1 MKKLLLTIFVLQALF
16 ICKSYAQ
23 SLSYGGQLCA
33 GSSINIYIQGG
44 STCSGPVITST
55 SSWTISPTPSQ
66 ITYYEQSANNYPSIQ
81 VTWNSPV
88 TATVRA
94 SYACPYN
101 GSPDQTPQLTLNIGS
116 SVTPSVTL
124 ANISETCY
132 QSGSVILAATP
143 TNGGTSPSY
152 TYYVDG
158 NPVYNG
164 NLSSYNYNTNGLS
177 IGWHSAYVSMY
188 SNANCAVPS
197 TATSSTK
204 NFEVK
209 AKSSYTAQLNG
220 PGTICTYNPSGSF
233 YVTVGNEIGNMTY
246 QWHLNGNAVGSVSS
260 SPYYTFSSLSNG
272 STIYC
277 KVMSDY
283 WCVNS
288 PVQTSTYTVTLTSS
302 VTPVVAIQ
310 VPKLNYCTGENITFS
325 SSLLA
330 PGYTWR
336 LNGNQIS
343 TQSSCSLPISSAQN
357 DPNTFNPADDVVTLE
372 VSGLSGICYTTN
384 TASASTAG
392 IGLNVYPFPTAT
404 ISPTGSAK
412 ISYFGVQNISAS
424 TGTNYI
430 YQWKKN
436 GVYVTG
442 PSSTPSYTT
451 DEPGT
456 YSLDVTANNCT
467 STSSTLNLL
476 VNALPIVDAGPAQQ
490 VNYPITTV
498 TLTGTAS
505 DPDGTIQTR
514 LWEKVAGETVTM
526 SGTTTTTLI
535 LSNPLPGN
543 YTFKFT
549 ATDDTGDAQSDY
561 VTVAVFPFNN
571 QNYVHE
577 QQVAVKGVLAFED
590 VALLPIGSRIESY
603 TYFDGLG
610 RSLQS
615 VNTKGSPESK
625 DIVQPMAYDQ
635 YGRETKQYLPYVSTE
650 VSGYFKANPLGTSTY
665 AGSLHYN
672 YHNNGETDK
681 VKDDQFPYG
690 ETFFEPSPL
699 NRPDKVYGVGKD
711 WRPALEGGQDK
722 YVQFQYLINSH
733 NTNGNT
739 TEEKVI
745 LWEIDASGLPKR
757 DTAITNYIETG
768 GYYSSNQLSIKVT
781 VDEKNNA
788 VREYS
793 NKAGQIV
800 LKKVQAVTGSTNL
813 NLTSDWALTYYVYDD
828 KGNLRFVFPPE
839 LSKKIHQ
846 NDTYDPTAADLENWA
861 FQYKYDGRS
870 RMIEKQVPGAKPV
883 YMVYDGRDRLV
894 LTQDGNQRI
903 PASKEWT
910 FIKYD
915 AMNRPVL
922 TGKYVNND
930 VRATVQ
936 AAVDTFYTVPL
947 TTGKAW
953 SETYQGATGAILG
966 YTNISFPTAPVEA
979 AYLTATYYD
988 RYDTYIAPVG
998 YTYTY
1003 ESLADPETLAQQE
1016 NATTIN
1022 AVKVRGQV
1030 TAMRVRNLYSN
1041 QWMRTVNFYDAKYRL
1056 VQSISDHQ
1064 KGTVRISNI
1073 VDFVGKVLLTRRT
1086 YTYTGEAGPTIEEN
1100 PEYDH
1105 MGRLK
1110 WIKHS
1115 VNGSTP
1121 VVLALNKYNE
1131 MGQLVDKKL
1140 HSTNTNGT
1148 NAKQSVDYRY
1158 NIRGWL
1164 TRINDSNLTAEEGDP
1179 TDYFGINLAYNENFA
1194 SGNFTIT
1201 QKNYN
1206 GNISAIRWSAGLGQ
1220 GTVKEMAYDFL
1231 YDPMNRLTAAAHKQS
1246 TATNTWAAGQFDE
1259 NGLSY
1264 DMNGNIQSLQRRGE
1278 GGVLIDDLAYHYGA
1292 GSTLSNKLLY
1302 VKDQTANATDKVKG
1316 FNEVNAGDV
1325 QDYTYDDN
1333 GNMTR
1338 DLNKGIGTTLADTTN
1353 KVTYNFLNL
1362 PEKVTKG
1369 GNSIRYIYD
1378 ATGRKLSQVTTFG
1391 AINKQVDYIG
1401 ELQYEND
1408 VLQFINHSE
1417 GRIVM
1422 AENKLISLH
1431 NGETTSGI
1439 TTSNASLSTV
1449 TQNGNEKYLQITSNG
1464 TVARTG
1470 ASSVGG
1476 QISVS
1481 QGEKYIIRVKGYST
1495 GSSAAYLQIK
1505 ANGNDLNWPGAK
1517 LPAGVANESWIEQV
1531 VTIPAATTTL
1541 HGGLVWNTVTNGEVM
1556 FLNEFEI
1563 IKLTSTTTPEYQYHL
1578 KDHLGNVRVTF
1589 TTKQDIDQSLATLEM
1604 LNVPQERSQF
1614 IYYDEAVKVN
1624 AKVFDHSDQITGVP
1638 ETSPQGSIN
1647 LHIEAENYNAQS
1659 GIAVTAGIVGYCD
1672 DGDWLQYNNINM
1684 TGVTGVKILCGA
1696 PESAG
1701 RVEVRLGTPS
1711 GQLLGYMQGPNT
1723 GSWSAYSSYIIPLT
1737 PVTGAQNIVVLIKDA
1752 GAVIN
1757 MDWLEF
1763 TGPGVNGLPVK
1774 GISLQNTSL
1783 ALSAGQTGRLLKTIT
1798 PAEATDQSVSWSS
1811 DNPSVATVNSSGVVT
1826 AVANGTAM
1834 ITVTTASG
1842 GHTAKAVV
1850 RVTPGDVNMIS
1861 NSEFDVLTGWTLGD
1875 WTGPGYSQGSNQYS
1889 AATVS
1894 DMSGS
1899 KAMFVDI
1906 VSNSCEYWTIQPYTP
1921 LNYKLEAGKT
1931 YEISFIAKAQS
1942 ARTIGAALRGEQT
1955 NTDFWNTNVS
1965 LTTSAQTFGPYQFTC
1980 TDYAVT
1986 ANTSFTMAF
1995 FLATCTVSDVWIDK
2009 VIVKDVTPG
2018 STPATSLTVSPSA
2031 LSLAVG
2037 QHGQITPT
2045 VLPAN
2050 ALNEVTWISS
2060 NTAIA
2065 VVNRNG
2071 LITALAPGSA
2081 TITATSIAGNYTAN
2095 TSLTV
2100 TAAGNNSVVNGE
2112 FDTGTT
2118 NWTLGDWTGPGY
2130 SPGGASMSVVTGANL
2145 SGTNALKVDVVDA
2158 NNESWTLQPFNSLNF
2173 RLDYGHTY
2181 EISFMAKGQTGRD
2194 LTVALRGLQT
2204 NTDFWSANATLTTTA
2219 QTFGPYQFFCNDG
2232 NVTLNSSFTLA
2243 FYLAKGVISDVW
2255 LDKVI
2260 VKDIT
2265 TGFVSVSGLSVSPS
2279 RLSLSTGQ
2287 TAQLNRII
2295 APSNATNRLVSWT
2308 SSDTEIATVNNNG
2321 VVTAVSTGT
2330 AIITATSDEGSFT
2343 AQATIS
2349 VNPGVTSYATRL
2361 TGMPNDKY
2369 GLAKSL
2375 SVMPGDTVEME
2386 VYAKYL
2392 DNNTNNWTEALTT
2405 LMTQIAQGTA
2415 PSGTFIDG
2423 GAPGSIDGTTFPFI
2437 GVLPRTGETGTG
2449 PKAYLNYMIFDKNFV
2464 FKTGGFKRLSDLPKE
2479 NGTDVAHEK
2488 LAFEGAE
2495 RIIVK
2500 EPGYVYIYLSN
2511 ENDTP
2516 VEVYFDDFKV
2526 KHSKGPIVS
2535 SQDYYPFGLAFNAY
2549 QRENSIQQPHQYNGK
2564 EIQDELNLQWMDYG
2578 ARMYDAQI
2586 GRWHVVD
2593 PLSDAFASWNPY
2605 AYAYNNPIR
2614 FVDPFGMSNDDKT
2627 KKECNCSGEEVYRTE
2642 YVGKDGKKHIDIYYA
2657 SGNSGNEGQ
2666 NGGGNTGGGPG
2677 FGFSDL
2683 LSKVGHEQKGY
2694 SETGNKNDNTSE
2706 WLDATKKFS
2715 KTLAETRMYFSSK
2728 YKEYDKLYKD
2738 PEIDPLVILS
2748 MQLAHFTE
2756 KVKTGA
2762 PYDIKQPG
2770 KGYSPGELGGQFAW
2784 YNGRLMRFDDFGNYN
2799 YGAAAKSFG
2808 LPLELALLGAGLNQ
2822 VSKGNADYGNMDGYF
2837 DHARDTLMI
2846 VNGFNGTYDKK

>member
-16 ICKSYAQ
+16 ICKTYAQ

-66 ITYYEQSANNYPSIQ
+66 ITYYEQSANSYPSIQ

-132 QSGSVILAATP
+132 QSGSVTLAATP

-164 NLSSYNYNTNGLS
+164 NLSTYNYNTNGLA

-197 TATSSTK
+197 TATSTTK

-209 AKSSYTAQLNG
+209 AKSNYTAQLNG
-220 PGTICTYNPSGSF
+220 PGTICTYDPSGYF
-233 YVTVGNEIGNMTY
+233 NVTVGNEIGNMTY
-246 QWHLNGNAVGSVSS
+246 QWYLDDNAVGSVSS
-260 SPYYTFSSLSNG
+260 VPYYTFSSLSNG
-272 STIYC
+272 NTIYC
-277 KVMSDY
+277 RVMSDY

-343 TQSSCSLPISSAQN
+343 TQSSCSLPVSSAQN

-372 VSGLSGICYTTN
+372 VSGLSGICYTAN

-392 IGLNVYPFPTAT
+392 IALNVYPYPTAT
-404 ISPTGSAK
+404 INPSGTVK
-412 ISYFGVQNISAS
+412 ISYFDDQSISAP

-436 GVYVTG
+436 GAYVTG
-442 PSSTPSYTT
+442 PTTLPSYTS
-451 DEPGT
+451 DEPGEYT
-456 YSLDVTANNCT
+456 VDVTANNCT
-467 STSSTLNLL
+467 STSSPLTLQ

-490 VNYPITTV
+490 VNYPTTTV

-505 DPDGTIQTR
+505 DPDGTIQSR

-526 SGTTTTTLI
+526 SGTTTTTLT
-535 LSNPLPGN
+535 LTNPLPGN
-543 YTFKFT
+543 YTFKLT

-571 QNYVHE
+571 QNYVQE

-590 VALLPIGSRIESY
+590 VAPLPIGSRMESY

-615 VNTKGSPESK
+615 VNTKASPESK

-665 AGSLHYN
+665 SGSLHYN

-699 NRPDKVYGVGKD
+699 NRPDKVYGAGKD
-711 WRPALEGGQDK
+711 WRPVLEGGQDK
-722 YVQFQYLINSH
+722 YIQLQYLVNSH

-739 TEEKVI
+739 TQEKVI
-745 LWEIDASGLPKR
+745 VWEIDASGLPKR
-757 DTAITNYIETG
+757 DTAVTNYIETG

-781 VDEKNNA
+781 IDEKNHA

-846 NDTYDPTAADLENWA
+846 NDTYQPTTVDLENWA

-915 AMNRPVL
+915 ALNRPVL
-922 TGKYVNND
+922 TGKYVNNN

-966 YTNISFPTAPVEA
+966 YTNMSFPTAPVEA
-979 AYLTATYYD
+979 AYLTVTYYD
-988 RYDTYIAPVG
+988 RYDTYIAPAG

-1064 KGTVRISNI
+1064 KGSVRISNI

-1086 YTYTGEAGPTIEEN
+1086 YTYTGAPTTTIEEN

-1105 MGRLK
+1105 MSRLK

-1179 TDYFGINLAYNENFA
+1179 TDYFGMNLAYNENFA

-1264 DMNGNIQSLQRRGE
+1264 DMNGNILTLQRKGE
-1278 GGVLIDDLAYHYGA
+1278 GGVLIDDLAYHYGT
-1292 GSTLSNKLLY
+1292 GTTLSNKLLY
-1302 VKDQTANATDKVKG
+1302 VKDQTTDGTNKVKG
-1316 FNEVNAGDV
+1316 FNEANGGDI

-1369 GNSIRYIYD
+1369 GNSIRYVYD
-1378 ATGRKLSQVTTFG
+1378 ATGRKLAQVTTFG
-1391 AINKQVDYIG
+1391 TINKQVDYIG

-1408 VLQFINHSE
+1408 VLQFINHAE

-1422 AENKLISLH
+1422 AENKLISLN
-1431 NGETTSGI
+1431 NGETTSGV
-1439 TTSNASLSTV
+1439 TASNASLT
-1449 TQNGNEKYLQITSNG
+1449 TITLNGNEKYLQITSNG

-1476 QISVS
+1476 QITVS

-1517 LPAGVANESWIEQV
+1517 LPAGVANESWIEQI

-1541 HGGLVWNTVTNGEVM
+1541 QAGLVWNTVTSGEVM

-1563 IKLTSTTTPEYQYHL
+1563 IKLTSITTPEYQYHL

-1589 TTKQDIDQSLATLEM
+1589 TTKQDVDQSLATLEM

-1624 AKVFDHSDQITGVP
+1624 AKVFDHSDQLTGTP
-1638 ETSPQGSIN
+1638 ETLPPGNIN
-1647 LHIEAENYNAQS
+1647 IHVEAENYTSQNGTIVS
-1659 GIAVTAGIVGYCD
+1659 AGTVGYCD
-1672 DGDWLQYNNINM
+1672 DGDWLQYNGINM
-1684 TGVTGVKILCGA
+1684 TGVTALKIQLA
-1696 PESAG
+1696 AEQSVG
-1701 RVEVRLGTPS
+1701 RVEVRLGTTT
-1711 GQLLGYMQGPNT
+1711 GQLLGHLQGSNT
-1723 GSWSAYSSYIIPLT
+1723 GSWSTYYPYTIPLT
-1737 PVTGAQNIVVLIKDA
+1737 TATGTQNIVLLFKD
-1752 GAVIN
+1752 GEGVMN
-1757 MDWLEF
+1757 VDWLEF
-1763 TGPGVNGLPVK
+1763 TGPGVNGVAVK
-1774 GISLQNTSL
+1774 GVSLQNTSL
-1783 ALSAGQTGRLLKTIT
+1783 TLSTGQTGRLLKTIT
-1798 PAEATDQSVSWSS
+1798 PAEATDQNVTWSS
-1811 DNPSVATVNSSGVVT
+1811 SNTAVATVNSSGVVT
-1826 AVANGTAM
+1826 AVSNGTAM
-1834 ITVTTASG
+1834 ITVTTTSG
-1842 GHTAKAVV
+1842 GHTANAVV
-1850 RVTPGDVNMIS
+1850 RVTPGDVNMVT
-1861 NSEFDVLTGWTLGD
+1861 NSEFNSGTTGWVLGD
-1875 WTGPGYSQGSNQYS
+1875 WSGPGYTSGGNTFSSVTGAGLSGTNALYVDVVNNNAGS
-1889 AATVS
+1889 
-1894 DMSGS
+1894 
-1899 KAMFVDI
+1899 
-1906 VSNSCEYWTIQPYTP
+1906 WTLQPYSN
-1921 LNYKLEAGKT
+1921 LNFKLEVGKT
-1931 YEISFIAKAQS
+1931 YEISFMAKAQS
-1942 ARTIGAALRGEQT
+1942 ARTMDAALRGEQT
-1955 NTDFWNTNVS
+1955 NSDFWYTNVN

-1980 TDYAVT
+1980 RDHTVT
-1986 ANTSFTMAF
+1986 ANNSFTIAF
-1995 FLATCTVSDVWIDK
+1995 YLAKGVVSDVWIDQ

-2018 STPATSLTVSPSA
+2018 GTPATSVSVSPA
-2031 LSLAVG
+2031 TLNIAVG

-2045 VLPAN
+2045 VLPSL
-2050 ALNEVTWISS
+2050 ALSKVTWSSS
-2060 NTAIA
+2060 NTTVA
-2065 VVNRNG
+2065 VVNNEG
-2071 LITALAPGSA
+2071 LVTGLAAGAA
-2081 TITATSIAGNYTAN
+2081 TITATTITGNYTAT
-2095 TSLTV
+2095 TSVNV
-2100 TAAGNNSVVNGE
+2100 TATGTNSLVNGE
-2112 FDTGTT
+2112 FDSGTT
-2118 NWTLGDWTGPGY
+2118 NWELGDWTGPGY
-2130 SPGGASMSVVTGANL
+2130 SPGGSTMTTVTGAGL
-2145 SGTNALKVDVVDA
+2145 SGTNSLKIDVVNA
-2158 NNESWTLQPFNSLNF
+2158 NAEGWTLQPFNRLNF
-2173 RLDYGHTY
+2173 RLEYGRTY
-2181 EISFMAKGQTGRD
+2181 EISFMAKGETARD
-2194 LTVALRGLQT
+2194 VSAALRGEQT
-2204 NTDFWSANATLTTTA
+2204 NTDFWVTNQSLTTSA
-2219 QTFGPYQFFCNDG
+2219 QTFGPYTFTCNDA
-2232 NVTLNSSFTLA
+2232 NANLNSTFTLA
-2243 FYLAKGVISDVW
+2243 FYLAKGQISDVW
-2255 LDKVI
+2255 IDKVI

-2265 TGFVSVSGLSVSPS
+2265 TGVVSASGVSISPS
-2279 RLSLSTGQ
+2279 RLALSTGQ
-2287 TAQLNRII
+2287 TGQLSRTISP
-2295 APSNATNRLVSWT
+2295 ANATYNSVTW
-2308 SSDTEIATVNNNG
+2308 SSSNTEVATVNSNG
-2321 VVTAVSTGT
+2321 QVTAVSTGN
-2330 AIITATSDEGSFT
+2330 AIITATTADGGFT
-2343 AQATIS
+2343 AQATVS
-2349 VNPGVTSYATRL
+2349 VNPGITSYATRL

-2464 FKTGGFKRLSDLPKE
+2464 SKTGGFKRLSDLPKE
-2479 NGTDVAHEK
+2479 NGTDVPHEK

-2526 KHSKGPIVS
+2526 KPSKGPIVS
-2535 SQDYYPFGLAFNAY
+2535 SQDYY
-2549 QRENSIQQPHQYNGK
+2549 
-2564 EIQDELNLQWMDYG
+2564 
-2578 ARMYDAQI
+2578 
-2586 GRWHVVD
+2586 
-2593 PLSDAFASWNPY
+2593 
-2605 AYAYNNPIR
+2605 
-2614 FVDPFGMSNDDKT
+2614 
-2627 KKECNCSGEEVYRTE
+2627 
-2642 YVGKDGKKHIDIYYA
+2642 
-2657 SGNSGNEGQ
+2657 
-2666 NGGGNTGGGPG
+2666 
-2677 FGFSDL
+2677 
-2683 LSKVGHEQKGY
+2683 
-2694 SETGNKNDNTSE
+2694 
-2706 WLDATKKFS
+2706 
-2715 KTLAETRMYFSSK
+2715 
-2728 YKEYDKLYKD
+2728 
-2738 PEIDPLVILS
+2738 
-2748 MQLAHFTE
+2748 
-2756 KVKTGA
+2756 
-2762 PYDIKQPG
+2762 
-2770 KGYSPGELGGQFAW
+2770 
-2784 YNGRLMRFDDFGNYN
+2784 
-2799 YGAAAKSFG
+2799 SFG
-2808 LPLELALLGAGLNQ
+2808 LLPSLIKEKIQYSNL
-2822 VSKGNADYGNMDGYF
+2822 
-2837 DHARDTLMI
+2837 
-2846 VNGFNGTYDKK
+2846 VNTRERKYI